1 MPKRVHSAT
10 DRDDISEST
19 SASKRTRKPTELVCE
34 YSINYHANRFFFLR
48 IISVKNFTMGFK
60 LIKPK
65 MVEFSVKISFNYRRK
80 GIRNFFSQNLLI
92 L

>member
-34 YSINYHANRFFFLR
+34 YSINYHINSFFFFKNNLCQEFYDGFQAHKTEDGR
-48 IISVKNFTMGFK
+48 ILCENFIQLPTK
-60 LIKPK
+60 RY
-65 MVEFSVKISFNYRRK
+65 S
-80 GIRNFFSQNLLI
+80 
-92 L
+92 